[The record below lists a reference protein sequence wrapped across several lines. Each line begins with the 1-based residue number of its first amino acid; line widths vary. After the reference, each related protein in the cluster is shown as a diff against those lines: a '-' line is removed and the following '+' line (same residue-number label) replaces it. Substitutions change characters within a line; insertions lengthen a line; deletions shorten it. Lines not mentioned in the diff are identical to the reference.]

1 MDTFNPCAPC
11 VSCTFF
17 TQKEDVAI
25 VAEDEVIYRLC
36 VPEFAPSHFYVMLCY
51 RGEQALS
58 DLGENEA
65 FAHMLYERLVA
76 GSVTPCTLGDV
87 IQDAAFDRGRNLP

>member
-17 TQKEDVAI
+17 TRREDVAT

-36 VPEFAPSHFYVMLCY
+36 VPEFAPSHFYVVLCY
-51 RGEQALS
+51 RGEQALA
-58 DLGENEA
+58 DLGESEP
-65 FAHMLYERLVA
+65 FAHMLYERLVT
-76 GSVTPCTLGDV
+76 GRVTPCTLGDV
-87 IQDAAFDRGRNLP
+87 VYDAAFEAGRILP